1 MGILG
6 LTTFMKNN
14 SQLTKEYMLHST
26 KVVIDGN
33 SLYHFIFYMNDNQLD
48 FYHGGDYDEFA
59 IKVSNFFQLL
69 QSCDIQPYVV
79 FDGGSAPNDMK
90 FETIRGRMKQRLENA
105 MPILA
110 FDTFR
115 AVLKE
120 LNILFAVCDFEAD
133 KEIAILANM
142 MNCPVLSNDSD
153 FFILPLTS
161 GFISF
166 ENVEFNSQEIENEIN
181 GLVRFLPAR
190 LYHIDNF
197 VQCFPSLGS
206 EVLPLLAALLG
217 NDYIAED
224 VFQSFHVSIQS
235 YRCETQFW
243 KSSDNKRTLKVVIW
257 LQELKSY
264 SEGINKIMSKAKS
277 KNKKTI
283 SSAIK
288 KTKEAFQTN
297 ASDTESYLYSY
308 FMGKGDLSGHSI
320 RGHNGSTIPRWYVCH
335 HRKGC
340 ISPSCLDIV
349 TFHRKFLIPQVEDPK
364 SPATTYQCSLNL
376 RRFLYGILLSEDN
389 AGFDMK
395 NGLTSN
401 RKCAVGEFDRKGYI
415 IHSKP
420 IYPVELETYFGKLP
434 SLSEIPDLLP
444 SKRENLIRMI
454 LNIPPFGINHMTKD
468 LELILGIVL
477 FFDKECPANGN
488 HFPFA
493 ECPGMF
499 DNAESKVGSFSQR
512 SNWMWG
518 KFDRSRGIGHGH

>member
-79 FDGGSAPNDMK
+79 FDGGSAPTDMK

-105 MPILA
+105 MRLAHGLRGKKKVMPILA

-264 SEGINKIMSKAKS
+264 SEGINKIMSKAK
-277 KNKKTI
+277 
-283 SSAIK
+283 
-288 KTKEAFQTN
+288 
-297 ASDTESYLYSY
+297 
-308 FMGKGDLSGHSI
+308 
-320 RGHNGSTIPRWYVCH
+320 
-335 HRKGC
+335 
-340 ISPSCLDIV
+340 
-349 TFHRKFLIPQVEDPK
+349 
-364 SPATTYQCSLNL
+364 
-376 RRFLYGILLSEDN
+376 
-389 AGFDMK
+389 
-395 NGLTSN
+395 
-401 RKCAVGEFDRKGYI
+401 
-415 IHSKP
+415 
-420 IYPVELETYFGKLP
+420 
-434 SLSEIPDLLP
+434 
-444 SKRENLIRMI
+444 
-454 LNIPPFGINHMTKD
+454 
-468 LELILGIVL
+468 
-477 FFDKECPANGN
+477 
-488 HFPFA
+488 
-493 ECPGMF
+493 
-499 DNAESKVGSFSQR
+499 
-512 SNWMWG
+512 
-518 KFDRSRGIGHGH
+518 